1 MLAFVSSAT
10 VSVGTHESTVPGVEI
25 SPDIASLSGPGG
37 STFRSFDVAS
47 GDLLSERRLHSPRN
61 GQLFE
66 PTDIGVHLAFVDGGS
81 TSTKIS
87 SSDVLALTNGR
98 TVRRIDVAS
107 GKVKWEWSSEDK
119 SLVLQFYAYFFSFD
133 HLHLGPRLFILG

>member
-1 MLAFVSSAT
+1 MLAFVSSET
-10 VSVGTHESTVPGVEI
+10 VSVGNHESTVPGVEI

-81 TSTKIS
+81 TEIS

-107 GKVKWEWSSEDK
+107 GKVKWEWSSGDK
-119 SLVLQFYAYFFSFD
+119 SLVLQFMLAFS
-133 HLHLGPRLFILG
+133 LLTIFI